1 MFIIIKKTHQKKK
14 KKKLIKDCMK
24 KKMKTLGPFGNY
36 F

>member
-1 MFIIIKKTHQKKK
+1 MFIIIIKKTHQKKTYK
-14 KKKLIKDCMK
+14 RLHE